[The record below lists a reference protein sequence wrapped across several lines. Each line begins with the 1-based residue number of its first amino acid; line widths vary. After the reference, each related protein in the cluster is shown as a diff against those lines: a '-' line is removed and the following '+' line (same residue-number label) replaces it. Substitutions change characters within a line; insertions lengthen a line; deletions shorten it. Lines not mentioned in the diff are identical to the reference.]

1 MSMENPP
8 SDAPL
13 ILPEPKSVRWGDG
26 FLPWERAEFKI
37 GVDGMP
43 MGEFLSVEFAGM
55 PRRKPTIFR
64 FPKSG

>member
-43 MGEFLSVEFAGM
+43 MGEFLSVDSPAC
-55 PRRKPTIFR
+55 RRKPTIFR
-64 FPKSG
+64 FRKSG